1 MARHRFIAGAVCP
14 ACGEHDSIR
23 LIVETASNSSEEN
36 EFIECVS
43 CDYRAERPK
52 QQQAS
57 PEQDIIG
64 LFKP

>member
-23 LIVETASNSSEEN
+23 LIVEQINAEER
-36 EFIECVS
+36 EYIECVN
-43 CDYRAERPK
+43 CDYHAERPK
-52 QQQAS
+52 QAPQHT
-57 PEQDIIG
+57 EQDVIG

>member
-14 ACGEHDSIR
+14 ECSEQDSIR
-23 LIVETASNSSEEN
+23 LIVEQIDGEER
-36 EFIECVS
+36 EHIECVS

-52 QQQAS
+52 QAAEKA
-57 PEQDIIG
+57 EQDIIG